1 MMGSGPANP
10 AKYWESVARNNFKR
24 IDQLEEALE
33 ESVKLQS
40 HYAKI
45 LNMYDGGER
54 MEFQTV
60 DEWVDRL
67 DSIKRKDQDNEKIY
81 D

>member
-1 MMGSGPANP
+1 MADGLANP
-10 AKYWESVARNNFKR
+10 AEHWESVARNNFKR

-54 MEFQTV
+54 LQFNNA

-67 DSIKRKDQDNEKIY
+67 RSLKE
-81 D
+81 

>member
-1 MMGSGPANP
+1 MDDCLDNP
-10 AKYWESVARNNFKR
+10 AEHWESVAKSNFKY
-24 IDQLEEALE
+24 IDQLEEALK

-40 HYAKI
+40 HYAKL

-54 MEFQTV
+54 LQFENA

-67 DSIKRKDQDNEKIY
+67 RSLGEKKEDY
-81 D
+81 EVWK